1 MKSLFDPTVGLMSKV
16 LDMQLERQN
25 VVSSNL
31 ANIKTPG
38 YKARKLMFEDE
49 LQVALGLDAKGK
61 VTRTDQKHI
70 PSVFAPETF
79 GAEWEKAF
87 KPRIIH
93 GEDRVDLDKEM
104 AVMAKTNL
112 HYTALATVIRSK
124 FEGLKQII
132 VEGQK

>member
-1 MKSLFDPTVGLMSKV
+1 MKSLFDPSVGLMSKV

-61 VTRTDQKHI
+61 VTRTDRKHI
-70 PSVFAPETF
+70 PAVFSPETF
-79 GAEWEKAF
+79 GAEWEKTF

-112 HYTALATVIRSK
+112 HYTALATIIRSK